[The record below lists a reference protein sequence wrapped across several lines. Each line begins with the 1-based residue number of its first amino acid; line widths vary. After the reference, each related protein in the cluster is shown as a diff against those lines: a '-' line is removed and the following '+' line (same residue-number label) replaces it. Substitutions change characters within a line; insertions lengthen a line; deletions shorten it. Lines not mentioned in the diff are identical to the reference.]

1 MERYFIKSMR
11 RLTNT
16 PDGNPRFKFVAVD
29 RFGKTLT
36 LHTKA
41 DAGWSYTITHGWQ
54 DRMIEG
60 YTHATSRNVI
70 LDYAAISENF

>member
-16 PDGNPRFKFVAVD
+16 TNGNPRLKIVAVD

-41 DAGWSYTITHGWQ
+41 DAGWSYTITHGWEN
-54 DRMIEG
+54 RMIEG

-70 LDYAAISENF
+70 LDYATVSETF

>member
-16 PDGNPRFKFVAVD
+16 PDGNPRYKFVATNKYGED
-29 RFGKTLT
+29 RI

-41 DAGWSYTITHGWQ
+41 NAGWTYTITHGWEN
-54 DRMIEG
+54 RMIEG

-70 LDYAAISENF
+70 LDYATVSEEF

>member
-29 RFGKTLT
+29 RYGKTLT

-41 DAGWSYTITHGWQ
+41 NAAWPYTITQGWQ

-70 LDYAAISENF
+70 LDYAKVSETF

>member
-1 MERYFIKSMR
+1 MERYFVKTMR

-16 PDGNPRFKFVAVD
+16 TSGNPRFKFVAVD

-36 LHTKA
+36 LHTKP
-41 DAGWSYTITHGWQ
+41 DAGWAYTITHGWEN
-54 DRMIEG
+54 RMIEG

-70 LDYAAISENF
+70 LDYATISEQF